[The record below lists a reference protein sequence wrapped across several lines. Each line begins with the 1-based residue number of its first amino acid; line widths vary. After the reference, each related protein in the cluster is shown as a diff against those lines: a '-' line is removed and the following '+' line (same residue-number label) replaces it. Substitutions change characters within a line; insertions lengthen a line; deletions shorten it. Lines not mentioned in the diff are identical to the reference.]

1 MSQLLCPACGS
12 LINDSANMCPCCGL
26 KNLNQIFINQ
36 AARNAWKAAELEPFI
51 EKLTPKIFVGKNNA
65 LFLTHKGE
73 LYGVGKNDKHQLS
86 YNDELW
92 FDIPVHLARNVK
104 SAAVGLDY
112 VIWVDKT
119 GKVNLQGS
127 GEYIDLFK
135 GFYSA
140 EKVLADP
147 SENIFWLI
155 DIEGVV
161 RVFGNNFNGIL
172 FPLTEQKI
180 SLGEY
185 IATVKFE
192 KNFRTHGS
200 SGNETYYTN
209 NEDSTVQDVKHKFEE
224 ISKYTA
230 LLKMYGRKNVEL
242 EVNEDKSKR
251 KLLSGD
257 SLTAQERTEERLF
270 QGYAI
275 IKNLQLTHPVKTSLT
290 EDEIKIPLRK
300 PQPFSSSAGL
310 LEYHKHYKINDVK
323 GSLYEVI
330 ATYVQKN
337 GNIFVALTRDNKIL
351 FGKQEKINHILITT
365 WHAIP
370 PLPKE
375 ICVYAMKNGFLK
387 FIERT
392 SFYIR

>member
-1 MSQLLCPACGS
+1 MSQSLCPACGS
-12 LINDSANMCPCCGL
+12 LINNGTDACPCCGL
-26 KNLNQIFINQ
+26 KNLNQIFFTQ
-36 AARNAWKAAELEPFI
+36 AARNAWKTTELEPFI

-65 LFLTHKGE
+65 LFLTHDGE

-86 YNDELW
+86 LSDELW
-92 FDIPVHLARNVK
+92 FDIPVHLAHNVK

-119 GKVNLQGS
+119 GKVHLQGS

-147 SENIFWLI
+147 TENIFWII
-155 DIEGVV
+155 DIEGSV

-192 KNFRTHGS
+192 KNFRVHGS

-209 NEDSTVQDVKHKFEE
+209 NEDSTFQDVKHEFEK
-224 ISKYTA
+224 ISKYTD
-230 LLKMYGRKNVEL
+230 LLKMYGRKNIEV

-275 IKNLQLTHPVKTSLT
+275 IKNFQLTHPVKTSLT
-290 EDEIKIPLRK
+290 EAEIKIPLRK
-300 PQPFSSSAGL
+300 PQL
-310 LEYHKHYKINDVK
+310 LSPSYLFEEHKNCKIHDIK
-323 GSLYEVI
+323 GSLYDVI
-330 ATYVQKN
+330 ATYGQKN
-337 GNIFVALTRDNKIL
+337 GNILVALTRDNKIL
-351 FGKQEKINHILITT
+351 FGKQENINDILINTT
-365 WHAIP
+365 WNIFDT
-370 PLPKE
+370 LLKE
-375 ICVYAMKNGFLK
+375 ICVYTMKNGFLK